1 MGWWWWHSLH
11 FAVLVGDRVVFSGS
25 RWNRLCRLLR
35 FTSDFLHVF
44 RAFGTI
50 PNKSGIVDV
59 LISDGWFMTFLMIQA
74 VTILT
79 FD

>member
-35 FTSDFLHVF
+35 FTSLRFKNS
-44 RAFGTI
+44 A
-50 PNKSGIVDV
+50 V
-59 LISDGWFMTFLMIQA
+59 LDGFFFNRGM
-74 VTILT
+74 
-79 FD
+79 